1 MVFLVYNSKDDLID
15 GVYEDEKD
23 AEYACS
29 MLEGFKLADIPYFK
43 KDNHRVTYTEED
55 SSVDEIDYLNEISL
69 LKEEIT
75 AYKKELVIRAAKFD
89 IIFNIST
96 ALLFSYLL
104 VNIIAISTLM

>member
-1 MVFLVYNSKDDLID
+1 MVFLVYNSKDDLIN
-15 GVYEDEKD
+15 GVYEDEND
-23 AEYACS
+23 ADYACS
-29 MLEGFKLADIPYFK
+29 MLEGFEVKDLPYFK
-43 KDNHRVTYTEED
+43 RDNHRVTYIEED

-104 VNIIAISTLM
+104 VNIIAITLM